1 MTAVQ
6 VVAAAHDVPAWLL
19 LHLLAPTAQE
29 HHADW
34 ADCLC
39 MQQVQQP
46 RRLPE
51 LLEVLPGPLQLRRAV
66 PLQLRRAVPPQLP
79 TSATFESDDGWL
91 PAHNKQL

>member
-19 LHLLAPTAQE
+19 LHLLAPAAQE
-29 HHADW
+29 HHAGW

-66 PLQLRRAVPPQLP
+66 PLQLP